1 MEKDC
6 ISIMAQEAINRM
18 CANQRQWPGKAR
30 LSQIWALAVLSA
42 LLTTAV
48 CGAADTDKH
57 LSEYQV
63 KASYL
68 YNFTKFVDWPP
79 QNYGNSQV
87 FTIVVMGK
95 NPFGEDLNPL
105 TGKLVYNRKVLIRYI
120 RNIEALQECDLLFIS
135 ADETDNIIDI
145 LTVLN
150 RRQGILT
157 VSDVRNFAQKGGIIG
172 FVNKEGRIRFQI
184 NKRVARQANL
194 AISSELLK
202 LALMVLE

>member
-1 MEKDC
+1 MSRAK
-6 ISIMAQEAINRM
+6 
-18 CANQRQWPGKAR
+18 QRQWPEKAR
-30 LSQIWALAVLSA
+30 LNHLWAVAILSA
-42 LLTTAV
+42 LITAAV
-48 CGAADTDKH
+48 CGAADAGRR

-68 YNFTKFVDWPP
+68 YNFTKFIEWPP
-79 QNYGNSQV
+79 QNSDDSQV
-87 FTIVVMGK
+87 FSIVVMGK
-95 NPFGEDLNPL
+95 NPFGEDLKPL
-105 TGKLVYNRKVLIRYI
+105 TDRLVYNRKVLIRYI